1 MSRLKVNEGAMDNA
15 ESVYSAARLR
25 YSQSLYWLAD
35 CFILDLQTTKILRYS
50 NGWAG
55 QPSRFFRLYGFSET

>member
-35 CFILDLQTTKILRYS
+35 CFIYGPANDKNFKIFEWL
-50 NGWAG
+50 GGTA
-55 QPSRFFRLYGFSET
+55 QPFF